1 MDLFYEITNL
11 TKYLDTLVINLKEN
25 GVKKAESEKEYKIV
39 LRQEALKLKTEKNM
53 PVTLINQIV
62 YGIPEVA
69 KLRLDRDIKETIYQA
84 NLEAINVTKL
94 KLRILENQLNRE
106 WGISGKGKI

>member
-1 MDLFYEITNL
+1 M
-11 TKYLDTLVINLKEN
+11 KSQVR
-25 GVKKAESEKEYKIV
+25 

-69 KLRLDRDIKETIYQA
+69 ELRLDRDIKETIYQA

-94 KLRILENQLNRE
+94 KLRILKLYMAYSIVIYSLICSYFFSPIPLTFI
-106 WGISGKGKI
+106 ISSIALKFPFFSL